1 MSYIIRDPSIEVT
14 SLTSDTCTFILKNS
28 DASIANAL
36 RRIMLSEVPIMCID
50 EVMVFMNDGVMIDE
64 MVSHRL
70 GLVPLVS
77 THIDKFIESSSCNCI
92 DGCSKCCV
100 LFEINVYNDTDDIRL
115 VTSKDIKW
123 VPLDNLNKEE
133 DEPINKSVI
142 PVTYTSAIE
151 NISSDIIITKLAP
164 QQTLQ
169 CLAKARKG
177 IAKSHAKWSPVST
190 SVYTYAPLITINK
203 SILNNLDKENQEKI
217 VKSCPTKV
225 FSYKKGEL
233 DIEDINNCMFCQ
245 QCVKQSQALNVPNL
259 ITIDHNPNVFYFT
272 VESIGSLSPELIVL
286 MAIRVLKTKILNAK
300 V

>member
-1 MSYIIRDPSIEVT
+1 MSYTIRDPSIEVT

-70 GLVPLVS
+70 GLIPLTS
-77 THIDKFIESSSCNCI
+77 KHIDKFIESSLCNCI
-92 DGCSKCCV
+92 DGCGKCCV
-100 LFEINVYNDTDDIRL
+100 LFEINVHNDADDIRL

-123 VPLDNLNKEE
+123 VPLDNLKEE
-133 DEPINKSVI
+133 DEHINKSVI
-142 PVTYTSAIE
+142 PVTYTSTIE

-169 CLAKARKG
+169 CLVKARKG
-177 IAKSHAKWSPVST
+177 VGKTHAKWSPVST
-190 SVYTYAPLITINK
+190 SVYTYAPLIAINK
-203 SILNNLDKENQEKI
+203 LVLNNIDKENQEKI
-217 VKSCPTKV
+217 IKSCPTKV
-225 FSYKKGEL
+225 FSYKNGEM
-233 DIEDINNCMFCQ
+233 DIENINDCMFCK
-245 QCVKQSQALNVPNL
+245 QCVKTSESLGARDL
-259 ITIDHNPNVFYFT
+259 ITIDNNPNVFYFT
-272 VESIGSLSPELIVL
+272 VESIGSLSPEKIIL